1 MIMGR
6 AFMQP
11 ARPKHTRHANP
22 HLTGTNAWCGLTPP
36 QPPRPRHASCQARAA
51 TTKPWAGPGRVWVG
65 PAHKVGSLC
74 ALA

>member
-6 AFMQP
+6 AFLQP

-36 QPPRPRHASCQARAA
+36 QPPRPRHVENIIVLYCI
-51 TTKPWAGPGRVWVG
+51 VLYCV
-65 PAHKVGSLC
+65 VFLC
-74 ALA
+74 